1 MVVLQALSDDDFHLF
16 KMTDSVDEATTLLDN
31 LDEFA
36 PDYWDGVLTQFLLYL
51 ASGQREAAEA
61 AGNRLAGIL
70 GRTRNAVPVYLDLFF
85 APERKAAAA
94 AEILSFPLGNWWDPD
109 NPSLIDDYAVPFLL
123 AAAGAHDE
131 ALSALRQVLERQR
144 DLYPVALLRASALT
158 GDFSC
163 RPDVQALHAELGL
176 PPLPDAPDC

>member
-1 MVVLQALSDDDFHLF
+1 LLVVQGRF
-16 KMTDSVDEATTLLDN
+16 DEAAQLLEN

-70 GRTRNAVPVYLDLFF
+70 GRTRNTVPLYLDLFF
-85 APERKAAAA
+85 APERPAAAG
-94 AEILSFPLGNWWDPD
+94 EILTFPLNNWWDPD
-109 NPSLIDDYAVPFLL
+109 NPSLIQDYFLPFAL

-131 ALSALRQVLERQR
+131 ALSVLRQSLERQM
-144 DLYPVALLRASALT
+144 DFYPVALVRASTLV
-158 GDFSC
+158 GNFSC
-163 RPDVQALHAELGL
+163 RPDVRAFYAELGL
-176 PPLPDAPDC
+176 PAQPNPEDC